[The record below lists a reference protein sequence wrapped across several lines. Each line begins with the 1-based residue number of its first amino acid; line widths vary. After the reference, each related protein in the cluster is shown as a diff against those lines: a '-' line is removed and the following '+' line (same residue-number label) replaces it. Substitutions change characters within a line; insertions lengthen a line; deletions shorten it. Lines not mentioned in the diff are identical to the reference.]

1 MDIGYLVNTIVQF
14 FSDQTIFAVAV
25 LAVVAFLV
33 YRKPKEMAKLGVIIL
48 VVGLLYGIGN
58 LLWDSTFSGVSNKRD
73 MVEDKMEE

>member
-1 MDIGYLVNTIVQF
+1 MNIGYLINTIVQF

-48 VVGLLYGIGN
+48 VAGLIFGIGN
-58 LLWDSTFSGVSNKRD
+58 LLWNSTFTGVSNKQE